1 MNCSIR
7 KKWCKCGG
15 EKIIAEIKT
24 VEDVRNI
31 AREKLKGI
39 CGVYKD
45 CDGDPRRL
53 CQGQSYGRALGIGG
67 IGSGASFNNNF
78 LALRKYKLKMHL
90 IEEDLV
96 PDTSYE
102 FFGRVLNIPI
112 MAASVA
118 GVNSFGGEKIISEK
132 EFCRAVVLGCRD
144 AGTIGWRG
152 DTYTYSLE
160 DSYGIDAIAEA
171 GGLGVKIVKPR
182 DQSTIMKF
190 FNLAEEVRCVA
201 VGIDIDGCG
210 SYSMATHNEPVFKKS
225 VEEIKELVSFTNLPV
240 IIKGVMSVEDATK
253 ALEAGASAIV
263 VSNHG
268 GRVLDHTPGTAD
280 ILPQIVSEMRGK
292 IKIMVDGGI
301 RTGYDVLKMLALGAE
316 SVLIGRDIVRAAVGG
331 GIKGVR
337 IHMEYMQKTLQK
349 AMKMT
354 NCKSLSDIS
363 TEILY

>member
-1 MNCSIR
+1 MPS
-7 KKWCKCGG
+7 
-15 EKIIAEIKT
+15 EIKT

-67 IGSGASFNNNF
+67 IGSGTSFNNNF
-78 LALRKYKLKMHL
+78 LALKKLKLNMKL
-90 IEEDLV
+90 IGEDFTL
-96 PDTSYE
+96 DTRYN
-102 FFGRVLNIPI
+102 FFGRELSMPI

-118 GVNSFGGEKIISEK
+118 GVNSFGGEKVISE
-132 EFCRAVVLGCRD
+132 EDFCRSIVLGCRD
-144 AGTIGWRG
+144 AGTLGWRG

-160 DSYGIDAIAEA
+160 ESYGLNAIAEA

-182 DQSTIMKF
+182 DQGTIMQF
-190 FNLAEEVRCVA
+190 FNKAEDVRCVA

-210 SYSMATHNEPVFKKS
+210 SYAMAKHNKPVFKKS
-225 VEEIKELVSFTNLPV
+225 TEEIKELVSSTTLPV
-240 IIKGVMSVEDATK
+240 IIKGIMTVEDALLAK
-253 ALEAGASAIV
+253 DAGAAAIV

-268 GRVLDHTPGTAD
+268 GRVLDHTPGTAEV
-280 ILPQIVSEMRGK
+280 LPNIVEEVKGK
-292 IKIMVDGGI
+292 IRIIVDGGI

-316 SVLIGRDIVRAAVGG
+316 SVLIGRDIIRASVGA
-331 GIKGVR
+331 GIKGVQ
-337 IHMEYMQKTLQK
+337 IHMKYMQQTLAK

-354 NCKSLSDIS
+354 NCKSLHKISPDI
-363 TEILY
+363 LV